1 MYRSAAAKRLLSSS
15 KSKSKSWVS
24 LYGKQSSYSSQ
35 QPIVSNRIIIPSSPF
50 HSFGYRFLSTT
61 QPPTLTGFV
70 DQTPNSST
78 SQQGTQE
85 EGVFGDTNTNASST
99 TTSSQGE
106 GGGARRS
113 PRANSNYQEEQSR
126 VLAASLPHV
135 FKLGWSEAAMIAGA
149 RDVSLSPSI
158 VGSIPNKEAAL
169 VEYFMD
175 ECLQKLIDEIDS
187 GKLQLQ
193 DLVPS
198 DRIAKLVKTRLEIQ
212 APYISKWPQ
221 ALSIQAQPL
230 NFSTSFKQRAM
241 LVDEFC
247 HAASDEGTGVDWY
260 LKRTV
265 LGGIYSSTEI
275 YMLTDNSTD
284 FQDTWTFLN
293 DRVRDAFDLKKTF
306 QEVKYFTEAVGAGV
320 GGSFQGFM
328 KKGC

>member
-1 MYRSAAAKRLLSSS
+1 MVWSSVAGLKVRSEP
-15 KSKSKSWVS
+15 S
-24 LYGKQSSYSSQ
+24 LDYVLHMECQLR
-35 QPIVSNRIIIPSSPF
+35 VVLFFSSP
-50 HSFGYRFLSTT
+50 
-61 QPPTLTGFV
+61 
-70 DQTPNSST
+70 
-78 SQQGTQE
+78 
-85 EGVFGDTNTNASST
+85 
-99 TTSSQGE
+99 SQGE
-106 GGGARRS
+106 GGARRS
-113 PRANSNYQEEQSR
+113 TRSSNYQEEQSR

-158 VGSIPNKEAAL
+158 VGSIPRKEAAL

-187 GKLQLQ
+187 GKLGLQ
-193 DLVPS
+193 DMVPS
-198 DRIAKLVKTRLEIQ
+198 ERIAKLVKTRLEIQ

-230 NFSTSFKQRAM
+230 NFSTSFKQRAE

-247 HAASDEGTGVDWY
+247 HAASDEGSGVDWY

-275 YMLTDNSTD
+275 YMLTDNSTGFFSSPSSPPLLVMNSSDWPLVMSGVVFSD